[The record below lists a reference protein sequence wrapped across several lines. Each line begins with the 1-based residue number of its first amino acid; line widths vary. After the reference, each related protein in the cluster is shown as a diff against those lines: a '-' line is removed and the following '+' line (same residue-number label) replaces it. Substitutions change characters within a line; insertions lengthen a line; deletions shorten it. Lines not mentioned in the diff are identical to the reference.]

1 MKYQLDEPQA
11 GMRIVRRNF
20 NCFRYADNTTLM
32 SKSEEE
38 LRSLLM
44 RIKEENESWL
54 ETQHSKNYDQGI

>member
-54 ETQHSKNYDQGI
+54 ETQHSKNYDHGI